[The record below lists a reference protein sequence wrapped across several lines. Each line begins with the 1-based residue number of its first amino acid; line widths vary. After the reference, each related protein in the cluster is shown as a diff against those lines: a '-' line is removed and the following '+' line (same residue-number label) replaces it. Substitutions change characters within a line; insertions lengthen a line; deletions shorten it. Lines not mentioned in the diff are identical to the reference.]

1 MKGGQSKMKVSLHFL
16 SGIYNCE
23 VIIKDTLGTRNYD
36 VNLEAVAPDSH
47 HVVEIDVEND
57 NFELTVIPKMTDY
70 ESALADMDIQNW
82 KEKLAQK
89 AVNALL
95 SALDKMMLRVGCTYV
110 ISKVKEHDVIYLTP
124 QEYLFGTFDK
134 FDLFELIPMAYM
146 FFEASYN
153 GALCKCSNAFPIN
166 RKEVVSCAKKLSL
179 SDFGLHLIL
188 TYPIQVGRIKKL
200 TSNKKVKRTLIKF
213 HRLNEQETRK
223 ILDKKEKFMS
233 R

>member
-1 MKGGQSKMKVSLHFL
+1 MKVSLHFL

-23 VIIKDTLGTRNYD
+23 VIIKDTVGTRNYD
-36 VNLEAVAPDSH
+36 VNLVAVAPDSH

-57 NFELTVIPKMTDY
+57 NFELTVIPKMADY
-70 ESALADMDIQNW
+70 ESAWADMDIQNW

-89 AVNALL
+89 AINALL

-110 ISKVKEHDVIYLTP
+110 ISEVKEHDVIYLTP

-146 FFEASYN
+146 FFETSYN
-153 GALCKCSNAFPIN
+153 GALCKCSNAFPTN

-179 SDFGLHLIL
+179 LDFGLHLIL

-213 HRLNEQETRK
+213 NRLNEQERRK